1 MMHEHVRLGRIAG
14 VAVGFNWSVL
24 VIFALV
30 TLGLAAGQF
39 PLRYPG
45 RTTASYAAAGLIAG
59 TVFFLSLLA
68 HEIAHALVA
77 RRNGVDVEGIT
88 LWMLGGVARLQG
100 EPATPSAELRIA
112 GVGPAVSLALA
123 AGFAL
128 VGAVL
133 RAVGSAGL
141 PAGVLMWL
149 ATINLVLAVFNLIP
163 AAPLDGGRLLRATL
177 WRLRGDRVSAAV
189 TAARIGRRFGWLLV
203 ALGLVEFLTVDTGGL
218 WLMLLGWFITTA
230 ATAEEQQAELTGA
243 LAGVRVADVM
253 STDPVTVPAGI
264 TVARFLDAY
273 VFAHRHSTFPVTD
286 DGRLIGLVTLQRVK
300 RIPVSQRDVTPV
312 HQVACPL
319 ADVPVARP
327 DDALSELLPR
337 MTSATDG
344 RALVVDRDRLVG
356 LVSPSD
362 VVHRLELAAL
372 RPRRPEHI

>member
-1 MMHEHVRLGRIAG
+1 M
-14 VAVGFNWSVL
+14 GFNWSVL

-39 PLRYPG
+39 PMVYPG
-45 RTTASYAAAGLIAG
+45 RTTAAYALAGLIAG
-59 TVFFLSLLA
+59 MLFFLSLLA
-68 HEIAHALVA
+68 HEIAHAVVA
-77 RRNGVDVEGIT
+77 RHNGVEVDGIT

-128 VGAVL
+128 IGVGL
-133 RAVGSAGL
+133 RAIGSAGL
-141 PAGVLMWL
+141 PTGVCMWL

-163 AAPLDGGRLLRATL
+163 AAPLDGGRLLRALL
-177 WRLRGDRVSAAV
+177 WRLRGDRVGAAV
-189 TAARIGRRFGWLLV
+189 TASRAGRRFGWLLV
-203 ALGLVEFLTVDTGGL
+203 ALGLVQFVMADPGGL

-230 ATAEEQQAELTGA
+230 ATAEEQQAEVTGA

-253 STDPVTVPAGI
+253 SPDPVTVPAEI

-286 DGRLIGLVTLQRVK
+286 DGRLTGMVTLQRVK
-300 RIPVSQRDVTPV
+300 RIPVGRRAATPV
-312 HQVACPL
+312 GQVACPL
-319 ADVPVARP
+319 ADVPVARS
-327 DDALSELLPR
+327 DDALSDLLPR
-337 MTSATDG
+337 MTTATDG
-344 RALVVDRDRLVG
+344 RALVVDGDRLVG

-362 VVHRLELAAL
+362 VVRRLEIAAL
-372 RPRRPEHI
+372 RPRRPEHT